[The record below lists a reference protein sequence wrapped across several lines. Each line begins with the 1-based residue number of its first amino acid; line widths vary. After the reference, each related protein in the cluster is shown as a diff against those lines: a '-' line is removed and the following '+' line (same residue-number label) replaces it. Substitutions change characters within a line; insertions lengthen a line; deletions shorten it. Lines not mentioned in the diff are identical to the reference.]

1 MDEKKLIL
9 VTGATRGIGRGIA
22 HHLAEAGHRVIGTS
36 TSPQGAKSIGDALA
50 CHGGLGMVLN
60 VNDDLEQLTTFYQD
74 IKEKCG
80 SLPDVLINNAGITAD
95 GLLLRMNEA
104 QWDKVIA
111 TNLSAVF
118 KLSKL
123 AVKPMMKKKWGR
135 IITIGSVIGTK
146 GNPGQANYA
155 AAKAGLVGFS
165 KSLAQEVA
173 SRGVTVNVISP
184 GFIETDMTDAL
195 AQNQIDDILKN
206 VPAARMGS
214 VSDVAALVAF
224 VAGQSSGYIT
234 GHNFHIN
241 GGLLMV

>member
-1 MDEKKLIL
+1 MTEQKLAL
-9 VTGATRGIGRGIA
+9 VTGATRGIGKGIA
-22 HHLAEAGHRVIGTS
+22 NHLAQQGFLVIGTATRES
-36 TSPQGAKSIGDALA
+36 GAQAISEQLSAYGGIG
-50 CHGGLGMVLN
+50 MTLN
-60 VNDDLEQLTTFYQD
+60 VNDDMAVLTAFYQE
-74 IKEKCG
+74 IKNKMG
-80 SLPDVLINNAGITAD
+80 KSPDVLVNNAGITAD

-104 QWDKVIA
+104 QWEQVIA

-118 KLSKL
+118 RLSKL
-123 AVKPMMKKKWGR
+123 AVKPMMKNKWGR

-146 GNPGQANYA
+146 GNPGQSNYA

-195 AQNQIDDILKN
+195 DQTQIDAILAN
-206 VPAARMGS
+206 VPAKRMGA
-214 VSDVAALVAF
+214 VDDVAALVNF
-224 VAGQSSGYIT
+224 VAGQQSGYIT